1 MQQSFKTKA
10 RKISRFSELN
20 SQTLFCMKNYN
31 QLSLEQ
37 RYQIQALLKG
47 GNTYTYIAQVLEVH
61 KSTISREIHRNS
73 VQSGPRKDIYD
84 PDLAWQKTQL
94 RHRFKAKKVV
104 FTNEMKGTI
113 VQWLRVKRLSPEL
126 INAEAKRL
134 GMDMV
139 SHETIYQWIWRMKK
153 SRRREDSPFNNLSK
167 YLKHGRRRRKRGRI
181 KDSRGMITERVTI
194 EKRPAIVKKRKRLG
208 DYEVDLMLGKNQQS
222 AILVITDR
230 ASIKT
235 KIRKVQNKNS
245 KEIAKTII
253 NALRQEPMPVKTIT
267 FDNDKAFAMHKFIG
281 DRLSAKTY
289 FTRPYSSQ
297 EKGTVEN
304 RIGVLR
310 LFFPRGKTDFRIIGN
325 DELRSVER
333 EINSRPVRK
342 FNYRT
347 PDEEYAR
354 KSKVALFS

>member
-1 MQQSFKTKA
+1 
-10 RKISRFSELN
+10 
-20 SQTLFCMKNYN
+20 MKKYN

-37 RYQIQALLKG
+37 RYQIQALLSG
-47 GNTYTYIAQVLEVH
+47 GNTYTYIAEILGVN
-61 KSTISREIHRNS
+61 KSTICREIHRNS
-73 VQSGPRKDIYD
+73 IQTGPRRHLYD
-84 PDLAWQKTQL
+84 PDFAWQKTQF
-94 RHRFKAKKVV
+94 RHRFKAKNIV
-104 FTNEMKGTI
+104 FTIEMKKTI
-113 VQWLRVKRLSPEL
+113 IQWLKVKRLSPEL
-126 INAEAKRL
+126 IKAEANRL

-139 SHETIYQWIWRMKK
+139 SHETIYQWIWKMKK
-153 SRRREDSPFNNLSK
+153 SRCRQDQPFKNISK

-194 EKRPAIVKKRKRLG
+194 EKRPAIVKKRRRVG

-222 AILVITDR
+222 AILVMTDR

-245 KEIAKTII
+245 KEIAHTII
-253 NALRQEPMPVKTIT
+253 KALRQEPMPIKTIT
-267 FDNDKAFAMHKFIG
+267 FDNDKAFALHKFIAG
-281 DRLSAKTY
+281 QLNAKTY

-310 LFFPRGKTDFRIIGN
+310 LFFPRGKTDFSIIAN
-325 DELRSVER
+325 DELRAVER
-333 EINSRPVRK
+333 KINERPVRK

-347 PDEEYAR
+347 PNEEYKR
-354 KSKVALFS
+354 KSKSCTN

>member
-1 MQQSFKTKA
+1 
-10 RKISRFSELN
+10 
-20 SQTLFCMKNYN
+20 MKNYN

-37 RYQIQALLKG
+37 RYQIQVLLLG
-47 GNTYTYIAQVLEVH
+47 GNTYTYIAQLLGVH
-61 KSTISREIHRNS
+61 KSTISREVHRNAI
-73 VQSGPRKDIYD
+73 QSGPRKHLYD
-84 PDLAWQKTQL
+84 PDFAWQKTQF
-94 RHRFKAKKVV
+94 RHRFKAKKMV
-104 FTNEMKGTI
+104 FTSQMKETI
-113 VQWLRVKRLSPEL
+113 IEWLKVKRLSPEL
-126 INAEAKRL
+126 IKAYANQL

-139 SHETIYQWIWRMKK
+139 CYETIYQWIWKMKK
-153 SRRREDSPFNNLSK
+153 SRRREDQPFKNISK

-181 KDSRGMITERVTI
+181 KDSRGIITERVTI

-222 AILVITDR
+222 AIVVITDR

-235 KIRKVQNKNS
+235 KIRKVPKKNS

-253 NALRQEPMPVKTIT
+253 NALRQEPIPVKTLT
-267 FDNDKAFAMHKFIG
+267 FDNDMAFALHKFIG
-281 DRLSAKTY
+281 DQLNAKTY

-310 LFFPRGKTDFRIIGN
+310 LFFPRGKTDFNMIS
-325 DELRSVER
+325 EVKLKTVER
-333 EINSRPVRK
+333 EINNRPVRK

-347 PDEEYAR
+347 PDEEYKR
-354 KSKVALFS
+354 KSKSCTY